1 MQVAGDS
8 ITYTAENPLA
18 MQPLI
23 DRLRAAQVIIREMK
37 EERFSL
43 EDLFLSEVQRARQ
56 EAAPPALPAK
66 KGGPS

>member
-1 MQVAGDS
+1 
-8 ITYTAENPLA
+8 
-18 MQPLI
+18 
-23 DRLRAAQVIIREMK
+23 MK